1 MSKYLCLS
9 FDDGPNLGNDT
20 TMNDMLDYLES
31 EKIPASFFL
40 IGNKIN
46 PQNRKVIERAQKMG
60 CDIQN
65 HSWTHPAMAEMSEEA
80 IREEFQKCDDAV
92 FEITGVRPQF
102 FRPPYISVA
111 EQMYNAIPL
120 PFICGHGCKDWEPEV
135 PAEERLKL
143 MIEGTKDGTIFLLHV
158 SEGNRATLEA
168 VKKFVPMMKEQGY
181 TFVNL
186 PDLFKLEGVNPDVP
200 KSLWSFVK

>member
-1 MSKYLCLS
+1 MAKYLCLS
-9 FDDGPNLGNDT
+9 FDDGPNLGDDK
-20 TMNDMLDYLES
+20 TMNNMLDYLES

-46 PQNRKVIERAQKMG
+46 EENKKVILRALSLG

-92 FEITGVRPQF
+92 FEITGKRPEF

-111 EQMYNAIPL
+111 DQMYKAIPL
-120 PFICGHGCKDWEPEV
+120 PFICGHGCRDWEADF

-143 MIEGTKDGTIFLLHV
+143 MVEGTKDGAIMLLHV
-158 SEGNRATLEA
+158 SENNAATLEA
-168 VKKFVPMMKEQGY
+168 VKKYVPMMKKEGY

-186 PDLFKLEGVNPDVP
+186 PDLFRLENVNPKVE
-200 KSLWSFVK
+200 KSLWTFLK